1 MLVGAI
7 MLGLIGLMFLSV
19 DPQVQ
24 YTVDEVMDSPEEF
37 SSDEVNIRGIVKNQ
51 SIDNSSSTF
60 ILQGSASQIQ
70 VSFAMIAVPDGFEEG
85 RMIAVN
91 GNLIQEGDNWK
102 IDAKEITTG
111 CPSKYE
117 PSDLH
122 KYCNTNY

>member
-1 MLVGAI
+1 MFVGAI

-37 SSDEVNIRGIVKNQ
+37 SSDEVNVRGIVKNQ

-60 ILQGSASQIQ
+60 ILQGSGAQIE
-70 VSFAMIAVPDGFEEG
+70 VTFGMIAVPDGFEEG

-91 GNLIQEGDNWK
+91 GNLIKEGDTWK
-102 IDAKEITTG
+102 IDANEIQTG

-117 PSDLH
+117 SE
-122 KYCNTNY
+122 

>member
-1 MLVGAI
+1 

-37 SSDEVNIRGIVKNQ
+37 TSDEVNIRGIVKNQ

-60 ILQGSASQIQ
+60 LLQGSESQIL
-70 VSFAMIAVPDGFEEG
+70 VSFATIAVPDGFEEG
-85 RMIAVN
+85 RMIAVK
-91 GNLIQEGDNWK
+91 GNLIQDEEMWI
-102 IDAKEITTG
+102 IDAKEIQTG

-117 PSDLH
+117 
-122 KYCNTNY
+122 TE

>member
-1 MLVGAI
+1 MNTTRRSRLLFVGAI

-24 YTVDEVMDSPEEF
+24 YTVDEVMDAPEEF
-37 SSDEVNIRGIVKNQ
+37 SSEEVNIRGIVKNE

-60 ILQGSASQIQ
+60 LLQGTESEIL

-85 RMIAVN
+85 RMIAVK
-91 GNLIQEGDNWK
+91 GNLIQDGEMWI
-102 IDAKEITTG
+102 IDSKEIQTG

-117 PSDLH
+117 
-122 KYCNTNY
+122 TE

>member
-1 MLVGAI
+1 

-37 SSDEVNIRGIVKNQ
+37 SSDEINIRGIVKNQ

-60 ILQGSASQIQ
+60 VLQGSNSQIQ

-85 RMIAVN
+85 RMIAVS
-91 GNLIQEGDNWK
+91 GNLIQDGDNWK
-102 IDAKEITTG
+102 IDAKEIQTG

-117 PSDLH
+117 TESFQIIFSLISLI
-122 KYCNTNY
+122 

>member
-1 MLVGAI
+1 VNTTRRSRLLFVGAI

-37 SSDEVNIRGIVKNQ
+37 SSEEVNIRGIVKNE

-60 ILQGSASQIQ
+60 LLQGSESKIL

-85 RMIAVN
+85 RMIAVK
-91 GNLIQEGDNWK
+91 GNLIQDGEMWI
-102 IDAKEITTG
+102 IDAKEIQTG

-117 PSDLH
+117 
-122 KYCNTNY
+122 TE

>member
-1 MLVGAI
+1 MNTTRRSRLLFVGAI

-37 SSDEVNIRGIVKNQ
+37 SSEEVNIRGIVKNE

-60 ILQGSASQIQ
+60 LLQGTESEIL

-85 RMIAVN
+85 RMIAVR
-91 GNLIQEGDNWK
+91 GNLIQDGEMWI
-102 IDAKEITTG
+102 IDAKEIQTG

-117 PSDLH
+117 
-122 KYCNTNY
+122 TE

>member
-1 MLVGAI
+1 VNTTRRSRLLFVGAI

-37 SSDEVNIRGIVKNQ
+37 SSEEVNIRGIVKNE

-60 ILQGSASQIQ
+60 LLQGSESKIL

-85 RMIAVN
+85 RMIAVK
-91 GNLIQEGDNWK
+91 GNLIQDGEMWI
-102 IDAKEITTG
+102 IDSKEIQTG

-117 PSDLH
+117 
-122 KYCNTNY
+122 TE

>member
-1 MLVGAI
+1 

-24 YTVDEVMDSPEEF
+24 YTVDEVMEAPEEF
-37 SSDEVNIRGIVKNQ
+37 ATDDVNVRGIVKNQ
-51 SIDNSSSTF
+51 SLDDSSSTF
-60 ILQGSASQIQ
+60 ILQGSDSEIK

-85 RMIAVN
+85 RMVAVN
-91 GNLIQEGDNWK
+91 GYLIPDGDIWK

-117 PSDLH
+117 
-122 KYCNTNY
+122 TE

>member
-1 MLVGAI
+1 MKTTRRSRLLFVGAI

-37 SSDEVNIRGIVKNQ
+37 SSEEVNIRGIVKNE

-60 ILQGSASQIQ
+60 LLQGSESEIL

-85 RMIAVN
+85 RMIAVK
-91 GNLIQEGDNWK
+91 GNLIQDGEMWI
-102 IDAKEITTG
+102 IDSKEIQTG

-117 PSDLH
+117 
-122 KYCNTNY
+122 TE

>member
-1 MLVGAI
+1 MNTTRRSRLLFVGAI
-7 MLGLIGLMFLSV
+7 MLGLISLMFLSV

-60 ILQGSASQIQ
+60 ILQGSEAQIE
-70 VSFAMIAVPDGFEEG
+70 VSYGKIAVPDGFEEG

-91 GNLIQEGDNWK
+91 GNLIQEGDIWK
-102 IDAKEITTG
+102 IDANEIQTG

-117 PSDLH
+117 
-122 KYCNTNY
+122 TE

>member
-1 MLVGAI
+1 MNTTRRSRLLFVGAI

-37 SSDEVNIRGIVKNQ
+37 SSEEVNIRGIVKNE

-60 ILQGSASQIQ
+60 LLQGSESKIL

-85 RMIAVN
+85 RMIAVK
-91 GNLIQEGDNWK
+91 GNLIQDGEMWI
-102 IDAKEITTG
+102 IDSKEIQTG

-117 PSDLH
+117 
-122 KYCNTNY
+122 TE

>member
-1 MLVGAI
+1 MNTTRRSRLLFVGAI

-37 SSDEVNIRGIVKNQ
+37 SSEEVNIRGIVKNE

-60 ILQGSASQIQ
+60 LLQGSESEIL

-85 RMIAVN
+85 RMIAVK
-91 GNLIQEGDNWK
+91 GNLIQDEEMWI
-102 IDAKEITTG
+102 IDAKEIQTG

-117 PSDLH
+117 
-122 KYCNTNY
+122 TE

>member
-1 MLVGAI
+1 
-7 MLGLIGLMFLSV
+7 MLGLIGLMYLSV

-60 ILQGSASQIQ
+60 LLQGSESHIQ
-70 VSFAMIAVPDGFEEG
+70 VSFALIAIPDGFEEG

-91 GNLIQEGDNWK
+91 GNLIQDGEMWI
-102 IDAKEITTG
+102 IDAKEIQTG

-117 PSDLH
+117 
-122 KYCNTNY
+122 TE

>member
-1 MLVGAI
+1 VNTTRRSRLLFVGAI

-37 SSDEVNIRGIVKNQ
+37 SSEEVNIRGIVKNE

-60 ILQGSASQIQ
+60 LLQGSESEIL

-85 RMIAVN
+85 RMIAVK
-91 GNLIQEGDNWK
+91 GNLIQDGEMWI
-102 IDAKEITTG
+102 IDSKEIQTG

-117 PSDLH
+117 
-122 KYCNTNY
+122 TE

>member
-1 MLVGAI
+1 MNTTRRSRLLFVGAI

-37 SSDEVNIRGIVKNQ
+37 SSEEVNIRGIVKNE

-60 ILQGSASQIQ
+60 LLQGSESKIL

-85 RMIAVN
+85 RMIAVK
-91 GNLIQEGDNWK
+91 GNLIQDEEMWI
-102 IDAKEITTG
+102 IDAKEIQTG

-117 PSDLH
+117 
-122 KYCNTNY
+122 TE

>member
-1 MLVGAI
+1 MNTTRRSRLLFIGAI

-37 SSDEVNIRGIVKNQ
+37 SSEEVNIRGIVKNE

-60 ILQGSASQIQ
+60 LLQGSESKIL

-85 RMIAVN
+85 RMIAVK
-91 GNLIQEGDNWK
+91 GNLIQDGEMWI
-102 IDAKEITTG
+102 IDAKEIQTG

-117 PSDLH
+117 
-122 KYCNTNY
+122 TE

>member
-1 MLVGAI
+1 MKTTRRSRLLFVGAI

-37 SSDEVNIRGIVKNQ
+37 SSEEVNIRGIVKNE

-60 ILQGSASQIQ
+60 LLQGSESEIL

-85 RMIAVN
+85 RMIAVK
-91 GNLIQEGDNWK
+91 GNLIQDGEMWI
-102 IDAKEITTG
+102 IDAKEIQTG

-117 PSDLH
+117 
-122 KYCNTNY
+122 TE

>member
-1 MLVGAI
+1 MNTTRRSRLLFVGAI

-37 SSDEVNIRGIVKNQ
+37 SSEEVNIRGIVKNE

-60 ILQGSASQIQ
+60 LLQGSESEIL

-85 RMIAVN
+85 RMIAVK
-91 GNLIQEGDNWK
+91 GNLIQDGEMWI
-102 IDAKEITTG
+102 IDSKEIQTG

-117 PSDLH
+117 
-122 KYCNTNY
+122 TE

>member
-1 MLVGAI
+1 MNTTRRSRLLFVGAI

-37 SSDEVNIRGIVKNQ
+37 SSEEVNIRGIVKNE

-60 ILQGSASQIQ
+60 LLQGYESEIL

-85 RMIAVN
+85 RMIAVK
-91 GNLIQEGDNWK
+91 GNLIQDGEMWI
-102 IDAKEITTG
+102 IDSKEIQTG

-117 PSDLH
+117 
-122 KYCNTNY
+122 TE

>member
-1 MLVGAI
+1 MNTTRRSRLLFVGAI
-7 MLGLIGLMFLSV
+7 MLGLIGMMFLSV

-37 SSDEVNIRGIVKNQ
+37 SSEEVNIRGIVKNE

-60 ILQGSASQIQ
+60 LLQGSESKIL

-85 RMIAVN
+85 RMIAVK
-91 GNLIQEGDNWK
+91 GNLIQDGEMWI
-102 IDAKEITTG
+102 IDAKEIQTG

-117 PSDLH
+117 
-122 KYCNTNY
+122 TE

>member
-1 MLVGAI
+1 MNTTRRSRLLFVGAI

-24 YTVDEVMDSPEEF
+24 YTVDEVMVSPEEF
-37 SSDEVNIRGIVKNQ
+37 SSEEVNIRGIVKNE

-60 ILQGSASQIQ
+60 LLQGSESKIL

-85 RMIAVN
+85 RMIAVK
-91 GNLIQEGDNWK
+91 GNLIQDGEMWI
-102 IDAKEITTG
+102 IDAKEIQTG

-117 PSDLH
+117 
-122 KYCNTNY
+122 TE

>member
-1 MLVGAI
+1 MNTTRRSRLLFIGAI

-37 SSDEVNIRGIVKNQ
+37 SSEEVNIRGIVKNE

-60 ILQGSASQIQ
+60 LLQGTESEIL

-85 RMIAVN
+85 RMIAVK
-91 GNLIQEGDNWK
+91 GNLIQDGEMWI
-102 IDAKEITTG
+102 IDAKEIQTG

-117 PSDLH
+117 
-122 KYCNTNY
+122 TE

>member
-1 MLVGAI
+1 MNTTRWSRLLFVGAI

-37 SSDEVNIRGIVKNQ
+37 SSEEVNIRGIVKNE
-51 SIDNSSSTF
+51 SIDNPSSTF
-60 ILQGSASQIQ
+60 LLQGSESKIL

-85 RMIAVN
+85 RMIAVK
-91 GNLIQEGDNWK
+91 GNLIQDGEMWI
-102 IDAKEITTG
+102 IDAKEIQTG

-117 PSDLH
+117 
-122 KYCNTNY
+122 TE

>member
-1 MLVGAI
+1 

-24 YTVDEVMDSPEEF
+24 YTVDEVMESPEEF
-37 SSDEVNIRGIVKNQ
+37 SSDEINIRGIVKNQ

-60 ILQGSASQIQ
+60 VLQGSNSQIQ

-102 IDAKEITTG
+102 IEANEIQTG

-117 PSDLH
+117 
-122 KYCNTNY
+122 TE

>member
-1 MLVGAI
+1 MNTTRRSRLLFVGAI

-37 SSDEVNIRGIVKNQ
+37 SSEEVNIRGIVKNE

-60 ILQGSASQIQ
+60 LLQGSESKIL

-85 RMIAVN
+85 RMIAVK
-91 GNLIQEGDNWK
+91 GYLIQDGEMWI
-102 IDAKEITTG
+102 IDAKEIQTG

-117 PSDLH
+117 
-122 KYCNTNY
+122 TE

>member
-1 MLVGAI
+1 MNTTRRSRLLFVGAI

-24 YTVDEVMDSPEEF
+24 YTVDEVMVSPEEF
-37 SSDEVNIRGIVKNQ
+37 SSEEVNIRGIVKNE

-60 ILQGSASQIQ
+60 LLQGSESKIL

-85 RMIAVN
+85 RMIAVK
-91 GNLIQEGDNWK
+91 GNLIQDGEMWI
-102 IDAKEITTG
+102 IDSKEIQTG

-117 PSDLH
+117 
-122 KYCNTNY
+122 TE

>member
-1 MLVGAI
+1 MNTTRRSRLLFVGAI

-19 DPQVQ
+19 APQVQ

-37 SSDEVNIRGIVKNQ
+37 SSEEVNIRGIVKNE

-60 ILQGSASQIQ
+60 LLQGSESKIL

-85 RMIAVN
+85 RMIAVK
-91 GNLIQEGDNWK
+91 GNLIQDGEMWI
-102 IDAKEITTG
+102 IDAKEIQTG

-117 PSDLH
+117 
-122 KYCNTNY
+122 TE